1 MSLFSEE
8 IDYFQKN
15 NRPMKTDFTRD
26 NLRNA
31 SYWVIIIAG
40 VFFGLIYFRAFLE
53 PIVLALVVWYLI
65 RTARKFIG
73 KIKIRGKALPAILQ
87 RIIAFILTLS
97 LLYGLYQIVSVNV
110 KLISANAESYDDNLQ
125 VFINQ
130 IKEFT
135 EANSDYIPEVN
146 VQETIDKIDYQSVV
160 SSVFNSVSVVLGN
173 FALVIVYV
181 IFFLIEENY
190 FGQKLDNLFKKEA
203 NRQNVMGILGRVVS
217 AVNKYFTVKTQVSLI
232 TAVVGYFILLAY
244 GVDFPVLWA
253 FLIFI
258 LNYIPYIG
266 SLVASLL
273 PSIFAIFQFAS
284 FWPFLWVFL
293 TVEVVQIFVGNY
305 VEPKL
310 MGRTLNLSPL
320 VVIIALSFWGS
331 IWGILGMIL
340 SVPIISVAVII
351 CAQFP
356 STRAIA
362 IMMTEN
368 GYIEEDDPKE

>member
-1 MSLFSEE
+1 MNTGLA
-8 IDYFQKN
+8 
-15 NRPMKTDFTRD
+15 TD
-26 NLRNA
+26 NHRNA
-31 SYWVIIIAG
+31 AYWVIILTG
-40 VFFGLIYFRAFLE
+40 VFFGLIYFRSFLE

-65 RTARKFIG
+65 RTARKYVS
-73 KIKIRGKALPAILQ
+73 KIKVRGKSLPAIIQ

-97 LLYGLYQIVSVNV
+97 LLYGVYQIISVNV
-110 KLISANAESYDDNLQ
+110 KLISDNADRYDDNLQ
-125 VFINQ
+125 IFINQ
-130 IKEFT
+130 IKDFT
-135 EANSDYIPEVN
+135 VANNNYIPEIN
-146 VQETIDKIDYQSVV
+146 IQETIDKIDYQSIV
-160 SSVFNSVSVVLGN
+160 SGVFNSVSVVLGN

-190 FGQKLDNLFKKEA
+190 FSQKLDNLFKKES
-203 NRQNVMGILGRVVS
+203 NRKNVMGIVERINN
-217 AVNKYFTVKTQVSLI
+217 AVNKYFTVKTEVSLI
-232 TAVVGYFILLAY
+232 TAVVSYFILLIY

-253 FLIFI
+253 FIIFI

-273 PSIFAIFQFAS
+273 PAIFAIFQFAS

-293 TVEVVQIFVGNY
+293 MVESVQIFVGNY
-305 VEPKL
+305 IEPKL

-356 STRAIA
+356 STRALA

-368 GYIEEDDPKE
+368 GFIEDDASNN